1 MAPNLLIGVPLALV
15 LFGLLSPIAFLGGA
29 AAYLRFLWSNPT
41 LVVVTLAAWWVI
53 AYWCTRRVASIVFL
67 RTSGAKLRIG
77 NGTRA

>member
-1 MAPNLLIGVPLALV
+1 MASNLLIGVPSALV
-15 LFGLLSPIAFLGGA
+15 LFGLLTPIAFLGGA

-41 LVVVTLAAWWVI
+41 PVLVTLTAWWVI
-53 AYWCTRRVASIVFL
+53 AYWCTRRIASVLLL